1 MFRKLAAG
9 FFAAVLAVA
18 ASAADIVSYQLNFY
32 CMEGEVKLLKA
43 SSPAVKLKKK
53 VRFRNPELIGH
64 AFPVEFDLNETDTIE
79 VTLVVTRGGGKIVP
93 SLSGRRIVKGSKKS
107 KPLTFVCTEF
117 DYCGEPSAKKLPFTV
132 TKWTNMLPAGVIVTE
147 GDTITIRAKF
157 RKSE

>member
-1 MFRKLAAG
+1 MFCKFAAG
-9 FFAAVLAVA
+9 FFAVVLAVA

-32 CMEGEVKLLKA
+32 CAEGEVKLVKA
-43 SSPAVKLKKK
+43 SSPAVKLKKM

-93 SLSGRRIVKGSKKS
+93 SLSGRAMKGKKS
-107 KPLTFVCTEF
+107 RPLTFVCTEF

-157 RKSE
+157 KKAE